1 MKEGPDAR
9 GLPEPTAEALAHS
22 RRLQA
27 LIGDAIDSSGGAIR
41 FAEYMH
47 LALYAPGLGYYSAGS
62 RKFGSGG
69 DYVTAPERSP
79 LFAACIARSCARVL
93 ESMGGGDILEIGAGS
108 GRLALDLLQSL
119 ESIDCLPDRYR
130 ILEVSADLRDR
141 QRQLLCGDSRSF
153 ADRIDWIDYLPEAV
167 NGVIFGNEVLD
178 ALPFERFRIGSAGP
192 EYLGVTTADGGF
204 HSVAMPADESLR
216 DHVELIGGS
225 LGAPLATG
233 YTSEWCPALK
243 PFVGDMGQVLR
254 RGVLLLIDYGLPRR
268 QLYQAERADGTLMCH
283 YRHRAHGD
291 PFFLPGLQD
300 ITAWVDFTS
309 VAEAGSA
316 SGLTLDGFTTQAHYL
331 LACGI
336 AELAGALQP
345 DTREGL
351 QGLAGVRALTLPGQM
366 GERFKVIGFSRGWPD
381 RLPGLTGRDLSG
393 SL

>member
-1 MKEGPDAR
+1 MKEGPDVR
-9 GLPEPTAEALAHS
+9 GLPEPTAEALEHS
-22 RRLQA
+22 RRLQG
-27 LIGDAIDSSGGAIR
+27 LIADAIDRAGGAIR
-41 FAEYMH
+41 FEDYMR

-62 RKFGSGG
+62 HKFGTGG

-93 ESMGGGDILEIGAGS
+93 ESLGGGDILEIGAGS
-108 GRLALDLLQSL
+108 GRLALDLLRSL

-141 QRQLLCGDSRSF
+141 QRRLLCGDSRSF
-153 ADRIDWIDYLPEAV
+153 VDRIDWIDQLPAAV

-178 ALPFERFRIGSAGP
+178 ALPFERFRVGPAGP
-192 EYLGVTTADGGF
+192 EYLGVAAAEDGF
-204 HSVAMPADESLR
+204 HTAPIPADDSLR
-216 DHVELIGGS
+216 DHVELIGGC

-233 YTSEWCPALK
+233 YTSEWCPTLK
-243 PFVGDMGQVLR
+243 PLIRDMGRVLR

-268 QLYQAERADGTLMCH
+268 ELYQPDRADGTLMCH

-331 LACGI
+331 LDCGI
-336 AELAGALQP
+336 ADLAGSLQS

-351 QGLAGVRALTLPGQM
+351 QGLAGVRALTMPGQM
-366 GERFKVIGFSRGWPD
+366 GERFKVIGFSRDWPET
-381 RLPGLTGRDLSG
+381 LPGLTGRDLSG